1 MKANLLI
8 AILSALLACAANPC
22 AAQQASD
29 PQRKEQLQQ
38 RLQQVKDRLNLTP
51 EQAEQ
56 VRPILTEEVES
67 LRALREKYNGSGQ
80 DRRTRMKMGRELRSI
95 RSTADDKLKK
105 VLSKQQMDEW
115 KKIREEWRQDLRERA
130 GRK

>member
-1 MKANLLI
+1 MKTNILI
-8 AILSALLACAANPC
+8 AIFSALLTCAANPC
-22 AAQQASD
+22 AAQQTSD
-29 PQRKEQLQQ
+29 AQRKEQLQQ

-56 VRPILTEEVES
+56 VRPVLTEEVES
-67 LRALREKYNGSGQ
+67 LRALREKYNQNGQ

-95 RSTADDKLKK
+95 RSAADDKLKK
-105 VLSKQQMDEW
+105 ILSKQQMDEW